1 MNQRSESTFTG
12 KRLPADSGVG
22 AVHLSVTSLERSVR
36 FYRDVVGLE
45 VIAQSGDDARLGVD
59 GRELVALYPGAVGP
73 VGEGT
78 TGLYHLAI
86 VVPSRK
92 ELARVIARFVS
103 LRQENFP
110 TDHVLTKSDYIW
122 DPDGNG
128 IEIYAETPEDGHWV
142 IEDDGFYAIDKDG
155 IRRSG
160 RDSIDLEVLL
170 AELGPRDPLGF
181 PLPGGTKMGHV
192 HLHVRDVDEAVHFWS
207 DVIGFD
213 VTGLSKRFGVA
224 FVSAGGYHHH
234 LGLNVWAGQGALPP
248 PLDASGLRYF
258 TIEVPGGSDIDDVAE
273 RLRDQG
279 SDIQRS
285 AEQLFTEDPSGN
297 RVRIA
302 GRDQR
307 A

>member
-12 KRLPADSGVG
+12 KPLSASSGVG
-22 AVHLSVTSLERSVR
+22 TVHLSVTSVEQSVR
-36 FYRDVVGLE
+36 FYREVVGLE
-45 VIAQSGDDARLGVD
+45 VLAQSSDDARLGVD
-59 GRELVALYPGAVGP
+59 GRELVALYPGAVRP
-73 VGEGT
+73 VAEGT

-86 VVPSRK
+86 VVPGRK
-92 ELARVIARFVS
+92 ELARVIARFIS
-103 LRQENFP
+103 LRQENYP

-128 IEIYAETPEDGHWV
+128 IEIYAETPEDGNWV

-155 IRRSG
+155 IWRSG
-160 RDSIDLEVLL
+160 RDPIDLEVLL
-170 AELGPRDPLGF
+170 AELGPDDSLDL
-181 PLPGGTKMGHV
+181 PLPAGTKMGHV
-192 HLHVRDVDEAVHFWS
+192 HLHVADVDEAVRFWS

-213 VTGLSKRFGVA
+213 VTGSSKRFGVA

-234 LGLNVWAGQGALPP
+234 LGLNVWAGQGAPP
-248 PLDASGLRYF
+248 SPPDASGLRYF

-273 RLRDQG
+273 RLRDHG
-279 SDIQRS
+279 SDTQRS
-285 AEQLFTEDPSGN
+285 VEQLFTEDPSGN

-302 GRDQR
+302 VRDQR